1 MQTQTKFTS
10 IIILFTL
17 VTFTNCI
24 STNGAEKKTE
34 TAPIHER
41 IEWTDMWVTNANKN
55 DLPRVFFVGDSI
67 VRGYFN
73 PTEKQLTGKANCARY
88 TTSAFLAHQDYLDG
102 LQVMLKR
109 YQFDV
114 IHINNG
120 LHGWGYTEEQY
131 QAAFPKLIKLLNDHA
146 KEATII
152 WAMTTPVRQGGKVNK
167 LNEDKTA
174 RVKQRNK
181 IAATF
186 IKKQHYKTSDL
197 FSLAIDHPEYHSR
210 DGVHFSPKGKTA
222 QATFI
227 AKVVSEALKMRQS
240 QSK

>member
-1 MQTQTKFTS
+1 MHTKLLIKFTAA
-10 IIILFTL
+10 ITFLILISATC
-17 VTFTNCI
+17 CI
-24 STNGAEKKTE
+24 TANGAEKKNE

-55 DLPRVFFVGDSI
+55 DLPRVLFVGDSI
-67 VRGYFN
+67 VRGYFS

-88 TTSAFLAHQDYLDG
+88 TTSAFLAHQDFLDS

-109 YQFDV
+109 YRFDV
-114 IHINNG
+114 VHINNG

-152 WAMTTPVRQGGKVNK
+152 WAMTTPYRQGGKVNK
-167 LNEDKTA
+167 LNEEKTA

-222 QATFI
+222 QAKYI
-227 AKVVSEALKMRQS
+227 ATVVSDALKER
-240 QSK
+240 KNK